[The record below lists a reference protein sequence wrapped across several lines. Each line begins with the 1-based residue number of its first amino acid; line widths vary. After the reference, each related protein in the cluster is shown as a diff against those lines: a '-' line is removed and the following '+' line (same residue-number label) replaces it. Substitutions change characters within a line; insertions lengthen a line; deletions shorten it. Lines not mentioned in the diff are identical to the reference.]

1 MLQNQELE
9 RQKEYERRL
18 KQAKT
23 REEFKKANDDLQIY
37 LAELKKKEQAE
48 EAKISEYA
56 RKRDQMEQLR
66 RDKEQQKFSQK
77 QKQRMEMIEKQAA
90 HLASIRSREDEILN
104 KQVSEAEEKA
114 RKLFEEKE
122 RRR

>member
-56 RKRDQMEQLR
+56 RACTPPQS
-66 RDKEQQKFSQK
+66 F
-77 QKQRMEMIEKQAA
+77 AA
-90 HLASIRSREDEILN
+90 CGRS
-104 KQVSEAEEKA
+104 VPSGSA
-114 RKLFEEKE
+114 
-122 RRR
+122 